1 MPNVERCKGSENG
14 EQNSQPLEMQTFFQ
28 IIHRAAD
35 VFTALI
41 FFAEMHRKNDL
52 RKFGHHTENGTD
64 PHPKDRARTAES
76 DCRGNTGDVAR
87 ADRGCQCG
95 HYSLKRR
102 YTELVLFVRLRR
114 VQNADRVFKN
124 GTEVAKLHKTGTDCQ
139 KNTGAD

>member
-1 MPNVERCKGSENG
+1 
-14 EQNSQPLEMQTFFQ
+14 
-28 IIHRAAD
+28 
-35 VFTALI
+35 
-41 FFAEMHRKNDL
+41 MHRKNDL

-95 HYSLKRR
+95 HHGLKRR

-114 VQNADRVFKN
+114 VQNADRVFKD
-124 GTEVAKLHKTGTDCQ
+124 GPEVAKLHKTGTDCQ
-139 KNTGAD
+139 KNTGADQKSQHVRSPDNAVDK